1 MYLNRKSFL
10 VFVFVGSFLLV
21 KGQSTIDTVNIKN
34 ALGYGISN
42 SYVQYDKNTLEWYQK
57 EAIFPFFEK
66 LKKSSEKKVKILHIG
81 DSHIQPD
88 KGTGVTRNKL
98 QKLFGF
104 GGRGLIFPYQLAGT
118 ASAYDYKAYGFG
130 NWLSSKNVEFKPKLN
145 LGLSGI
151 TVFTQDTLA
160 GFKIIFDKTQASI
173 HPNFRKIKI
182 YCHKSNESFN
192 LKFSTN
198 SSEKSI
204 LLNCSNN
211 DGLPYVEFE
220 IPKASDTLIISVLK
234 TDSKQLYFECYGLE
248 IENIEDK
255 GVEYIS
261 VGIAGAGYQSIFHQN
276 KMKEQLKAMQPDL
289 VIFDLGVNNFF
300 KGSFDYKYVMGSLNQ
315 MIQLVREICPDASFL
330 IPNSQDMYYKSS
342 NIVNCKEYSILT
354 RLIAKEQEV
363 ALYDYYNVSGGDH
376 SMLKW
381 SKDGLSNKD
390 QCHLSTAGYKFKGEL
405 LFNAI
410 MNSYL
415 NYLKNSPDSCVV
427 YKTENEMLKIRNWEI
442 NNSIASNCNP
452 IEVLDKL
459 ENYKKT
465 NNYIKSPPPVNAANK
480 QNNLDEFI
488 IIKTG
493 ETLSILAV
501 RYNISVQDLKLINGL
516 KSDLIKVGQKLKIRK

>member
-1 MYLNRKSFL
+1 MYLNRNRFL
-10 VFVFVGSFLLV
+10 FFFFVGSFLLV
-21 KGQSTIDTVNIKN
+21 KGQSTIDTVILKN
-34 ALGYGISN
+34 ALGYEISN
-42 SYVQYDKNTLEWYQK
+42 SYVQFDKNTLEWYQK

-160 GFKIIFDKTQASI
+160 GFKIVFDKSQSSI
-173 HPNFRKIKI
+173 HPDFRKIKL

-198 SSEKSI
+198 SSENAI

-248 IENIEDK
+248 IENIDDK

-261 VGIAGAGYQSIFHQN
+261 VGIAGATYQSIFYQN
-276 KMKEQLKAMQPDL
+276 KMKEQLREMQPDL
-289 VIFDLGVNNFF
+289 VIFDLGVNNFY
-300 KGSFDYKYVMGSLNQ
+300 KGPFDYKYVMGCLNQ
-315 MIQLVREICPDASFL
+315 MILFVRTICPNASFL
-330 IPNSQDMYYKSS
+330 LPNSQDIYYKST

-354 RLIAKEQEV
+354 RLIAKEQKV
-363 ALYDYYNVSGGDH
+363 ALYDYYNISGGDH
-376 SMLKW
+376 SMLNW

-410 MNSYL
+410 MNGYL
-415 NYLKNSPDSCVV
+415 NYLKDRPDSCVV
-427 YKTENEMLKIRNWEI
+427 YKTENEILKTRNWEI
-442 NNSIASNCNP
+442 NNSIASNCP
-452 IEVLDKL
+452 RIEEIDKL
-459 ENYKKT
+459 ANYKKT
-465 NNYIKSPPPVNAANK
+465 NDNLKSSSPINNAGK
-480 QNNLDEFI
+480 QNDLDEFI
-488 IIKTG
+488 IVKTG
-493 ETLSILAV
+493 ETLSSLAI
-501 RYNISVQDLKLINGL
+501 RYHISVQDLKLINGL
-516 KSDLIKVGQKLKIRK
+516 KSDLLKVGQKIKLRK

>member
-1 MYLNRKSFL
+1 MYLNRNRFL
-10 VFVFVGSFLLV
+10 FFFFVGSFLLA
-21 KGQSTIDTVNIKN
+21 KGQSTIDTVILKN
-34 ALGYGISN
+34 ALGYEISN
-42 SYVQYDKNTLEWYQK
+42 SYVQFDKNTLEWYQK

-145 LGLSGI
+145 LGLTGI

-160 GFKIIFDKTQASI
+160 GFKIVFDKTQSSI
-173 HPNFRKIKI
+173 HPDFRKIKL

-204 LLNCSNN
+204 LLNCNNN

-220 IPKASDTLIISVLK
+220 IPKASDTLLISVLK

-261 VGIAGAGYQSIFHQN
+261 VGIAGAAYQSIFYQN
-276 KMKEQLKAMQPDL
+276 KMKEQLREMQPDL
-289 VIFDLGVNNFF
+289 VIFDLGVNNFY
-300 KGSFDYKYVMGSLNQ
+300 KGPFDYKYVMGCLNQ
-315 MIQLVREICPDASFL
+315 MIFFVRSICPNASFL
-330 IPNSQDMYYKSS
+330 IPNSQDIYYKST
-342 NIVNCKEYSILT
+342 NIVNCKEYSMLT

-363 ALYDYYNVSGGDH
+363 ALYDYYNISGGDH

-415 NYLKNSPDSCVV
+415 NYLSNSPDSCVV
-427 YKTENEMLKIRNWEI
+427 YKTENEMLKTRNWEI
-442 NNSIASNCNP
+442 NNSIASNCP
-452 IEVLDKL
+452 RIEEVDKL
-459 ENYKKT
+459 ANYKKPTDNLKSSYPT
-465 NNYIKSPPPVNAANK
+465 NTADK
-480 QNNLDEFI
+480 QNNLDQFI
-488 IIKTG
+488 IVKTG

-501 RYNISVQDLKLINGL
+501 RYHISVQDLKLINGL
-516 KSDLIKVGQKLKIRK
+516 KSDFLKVGQKLKIRK